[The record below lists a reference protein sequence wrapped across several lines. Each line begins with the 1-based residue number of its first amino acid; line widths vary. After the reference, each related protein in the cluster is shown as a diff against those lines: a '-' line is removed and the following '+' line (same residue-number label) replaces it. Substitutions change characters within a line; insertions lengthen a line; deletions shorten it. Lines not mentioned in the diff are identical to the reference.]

1 MLVYC
6 IKQRDVYSYVDLS
19 CKTSTISNIP
29 NSGLTVLFSK
39 TTDYESPYIDDRTE
53 QQVYIQ
59 TVKIS
64 LSETSKSHFLGSV
77 LVRVSLIPF
86 FLSITG
92 LCMVLYFSSFVTR
105 SKVQSEQDSSTI
117 AHPCFLL
124 FFLDHPTSFA
134 NHRLIHGPRHQK

>member
-6 IKQRDVYSYVDLS
+6 IKQRDVYSYVDSS

-86 FLSITG
+86 FLSTIG
-92 LCMVLYFSSFVTR
+92 LMYG
-105 SKVQSEQDSSTI
+105 
-117 AHPCFLL
+117 PLL
-124 FFLDHPTSFA
+124 LQF
-134 NHRLIHGPRHQK
+134 RYQK